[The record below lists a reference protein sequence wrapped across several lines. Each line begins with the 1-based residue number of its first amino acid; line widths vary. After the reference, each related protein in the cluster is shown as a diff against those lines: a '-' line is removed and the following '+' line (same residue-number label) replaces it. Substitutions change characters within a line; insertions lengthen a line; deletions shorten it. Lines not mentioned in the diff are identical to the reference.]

1 MPFILVGGICL
12 AFIVPAFFLVTHS
25 SELVTGDVYTRKHI
39 ASCCLIHT
47 DCSSQKLS
55 FKAIVKVFNN
65 FSMFA
70 LGRQ

>member
-12 AFIVPAFFLVTHS
+12 AFVVPAFFLVTHS
-25 SELVTGDVYTRKHI
+25 SELATGMYIHI

-65 FSMFA
+65 FSMFT